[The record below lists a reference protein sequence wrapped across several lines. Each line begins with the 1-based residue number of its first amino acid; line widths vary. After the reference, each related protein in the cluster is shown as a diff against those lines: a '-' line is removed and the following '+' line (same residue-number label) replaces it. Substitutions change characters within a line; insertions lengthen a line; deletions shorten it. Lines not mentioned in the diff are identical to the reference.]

1 MQADLTAQPV
11 VAESHYRFQHYLPS
25 EWIRSIAQDSLG
37 FIWTQGASRVYRFDG
52 YDFKVFKHDPDDT
65 TRSLPRNTIQNIVSD
80 PRGGIWITY
89 HTPGHGFPLAR
100 YDIGTDAFIKYN
112 TNVPFGT
119 VRVFRFDSTNPVVWI
134 GSEGKGLYS
143 FNYQTSE
150 TINYFNNQPDS
161 SKRTRS
167 NSVLTI
173 SDRDS
178 CILVAT
184 REPLFSGKER
194 LHLLSHNGD
203 RKSTRLNSSHGGISR
218 MPSSA

>member
-1 MQADLTAQPV
+1 MKSKASSIVIIWMCCLMQADLTAQPV

-112 TNVPFGT
+112 TNVPFGANT
-119 VRVFRFDSTNPVVWI
+119 PSAARNV
-134 GSEGKGLYS
+134 
-143 FNYQTSE
+143 
-150 TINYFNNQPDS
+150 
-161 SKRTRS
+161 KR
-167 NSVLTI
+167 L
-173 SDRDS
+173 
-178 CILVAT
+178 
-184 REPLFSGKER
+184 
-194 LHLLSHNGD
+194 
-203 RKSTRLNSSHGGISR
+203 RKFL
-218 MPSSA
+218 A